1 MKLNM
6 PCAKVCYLSVTA
18 IVVILFGVLFCIAP
32 PYSDDIWYL
41 LGTYG
46 VDESIDATLIAM
58 RTCVDH
64 WFWDTGRLANLIS
77 PPFLALFPRWVFA
90 VLNAVALA
98 MMIGLSRSLAG
109 ALRGSLGAWFIL
121 GAVTLCLPWLD
132 QMISIIYALNYV
144 WTSALMLAT
153 LMFFVRF
160 SSGRGPNSRLG
171 LAGAV
176 VVALLAGWMHEGFSI
191 PFIAGMC
198 AYAVVDRRALRSR
211 PAISV
216 AVSLMIGTVLIFC
229 APATWFRGLSELSA
243 FSKFGGLSIFK
254 YLLKFD
260 YLYFAMMGL
269 VAAFMCVRKLRPLLF
284 SRGERQAMVAFA
296 VAGATLANI
305 VMLKCHTGDRNF
317 WCIDLM
323 SMIGM
328 VSLAGLL
335 PIKGCRL
342 RAVSRLA
349 SVIIALATM
358 ASMVAAIVEQRAI
371 NRAHDEV
378 MKRYFASSDG
388 NVFFRYEGVKVGY
401 SWGKT
406 TTWLLDTWMNDLFTE
421 YYTGRPFHIVPAS
434 LEHFDASKERSVGS
448 DSTCFIYDGNMVC
461 DPVIAIEADDLFYV
475 YVRLRDGS
483 RRKFR
488 VEARPFTAANG
499 HRYVWLKP
507 HNYLTEGIYYGNDP
521 KPKWTRAHFP
531 EIIDERDIVDFR
543 IPESPDIKHR
553 CYSDF

>member
-1 MKLNM
+1 
-6 PCAKVCYLSVTA
+6 
-18 IVVILFGVLFCIAP
+18 
-32 PYSDDIWYL
+32 
-41 LGTYG
+41 
-46 VDESIDATLIAM
+46 
-58 RTCVDH
+58 
-64 WFWDTGRLANLIS
+64 
-77 PPFLALFPRWVFA
+77 
-90 VLNAVALA
+90 
-98 MMIGLSRSLAG
+98 
-109 ALRGSLGAWFIL
+109 
-121 GAVTLCLPWLD
+121 
-132 QMISIIYALNYV
+132 
-144 WTSALMLAT
+144 
-153 LMFFVRF
+153 
-160 SSGRGPNSRLG
+160 
-171 LAGAV
+171 
-176 VVALLAGWMHEGFSI
+176 
-191 PFIAGMC
+191 
-198 AYAVVDRRALRSR
+198 
-211 PAISV
+211 
-216 AVSLMIGTVLIFC
+216 
-229 APATWFRGLSELSA
+229 
-243 FSKFGGLSIFK
+243 
-254 YLLKFD
+254 
-260 YLYFAMMGL
+260 
-269 VAAFMCVRKLRPLLF
+269 
-284 SRGERQAMVAFA
+284 
-296 VAGATLANI
+296 
-305 VMLKCHTGDRNF
+305 
-317 WCIDLM
+317 M
-323 SMIGM
+323 SMIGI

-335 PIKGCRL
+335 PIKECRL

-349 SVIIALATM
+349 SVLIALATM

-434 LEHFDASKERSVGS
+434 LEHFDSSKERSVGS
-448 DSTCFIYDGNMVC
+448 DSTCFIYDGYMVS

-475 YVRLRDGS
+475 DVRLRDGS